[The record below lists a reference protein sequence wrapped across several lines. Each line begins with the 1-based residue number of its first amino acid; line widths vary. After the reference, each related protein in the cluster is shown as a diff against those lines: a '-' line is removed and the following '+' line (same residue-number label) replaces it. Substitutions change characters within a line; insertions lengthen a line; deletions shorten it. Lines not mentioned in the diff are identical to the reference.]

1 MQTKTLEKL
10 LIEAND
16 LVKRLS
22 FEESINLINNSKT
35 VIIDVREESEV
46 YHLGLVKN
54 AIHIPRGLLEFKLSP
69 NSPNNPVLIDDETN
83 ILVYCAGGY
92 RSALAAKTLLDLGFK
107 NVYNLGGFQEWV
119 ESGGEIQPNL
129 SLIHI

>member
-1 MQTKTLEKL
+1 MQTKSLEEL

-22 FEESINLINNSKT
+22 YDESVDLISNTQT

-46 YHLGLVKN
+46 YNLGLIKN
-54 AIHIPRGLLEFKLSP
+54 AVHIPRGLIEFKLSP
-69 NSPNNPVLIDDETN
+69 NSPNNPVLIDDNTN

-92 RSALAAKTLLDLGFK
+92 RSALAAKSLLDLGFK

-119 ESGGEIQPNL
+119 ESGGEIQPNV
-129 SLIHI
+129 

>member
-1 MQTKTLEKL
+1 MQTNLEEL
-10 LIEAND
+10 LIEANY

-22 FEESINLINNSKT
+22 YDESVDLISNTQT

-46 YHLGLVKN
+46 YNLGLIKN
-54 AIHIPRGLLEFKLSP
+54 AVHIPRGLIEFKLSP
-69 NSPNNPVLIDDETN
+69 NSPNNPVLIDDNTN

-92 RSALAAKTLLDLGFK
+92 RSALAAKSLLDLGFK

-119 ESGGEIQPNL
+119 ESGGEIQPNV
-129 SLIHI
+129 

>member
-1 MQTKTLEKL
+1 MQTKTLEAL

-22 FEESINLINNSKT
+22 YDESVELINNTQT

-46 YHLGLVKN
+46 YNLGVIKN
-54 AIHIPRGLLEFKLSP
+54 AIHIPRGLIEFKLSP
-69 NSPNNPVLIDDETN
+69 NSPNNPVLINDDTN

-92 RSALAAKTLLDLGFK
+92 RSALAAKSLLDLGFK

-119 ESGGEIQPNL
+119 ESGGEIQPN
-129 SLIHI
+129 

>member
-1 MQTKTLEKL
+1 MQTKTLEAL
-10 LIEAND
+10 LIEANE

-22 FEESINLINNSKT
+22 YDESIDLINNTQT

-46 YHLGLVKN
+46 YNLGIIKN
-54 AIHIPRGLLEFKLSP
+54 AIHIPRGLIEFKLLP
-69 NSPNNPVLIDDETN
+69 NSPNNPVSINDDTN

-92 RSALAAKTLLDLGFK
+92 RSALAAKSLLDLGFK

-119 ESGGEIQPNL
+119 ESGGEIQPNP
-129 SLIHI
+129 

>member
-1 MQTKTLEKL
+1 MQTKTLEEL
-10 LIEAND
+10 LIEANE

-22 FEESINLINNSKT
+22 YNESLELINNTQT

-46 YHLGLVKN
+46 YNLGLIKN
-54 AIHIPRGLLEFKLSP
+54 AVHIPRGLIEFKLSP
-69 NSPNNPVLIDDETN
+69 NSQNNPVLINDNTN

-107 NVYNLGGFQEWV
+107 NVYNLGGFKEWV
-119 ESGGEIQPNL
+119 ESGGEIQAN
-129 SLIHI
+129 I

>member
-1 MQTKTLEKL
+1 MQTKTLEAL
-10 LIEAND
+10 LIEANE

-22 FEESINLINNSKT
+22 YDESIDLINNTQS

-46 YHLGLVKN
+46 YNLGVIKN
-54 AIHIPRGLLEFKLSP
+54 AIHIPRGLIEFKLSP
-69 NSPNNPVLIDDETN
+69 NSPNNPVLIKDDTN

-92 RSALAAKTLLDLGFK
+92 RSALAAKSLLDLGFK

-119 ESGGEIQPNL
+119 ESGGEIQPNV
-129 SLIHI
+129 

>member
-1 MQTKTLEKL
+1 MQTKTLEAL
-10 LIEAND
+10 LIEANE

-22 FEESINLINNSKT
+22 YDESIDLINNTQT

-46 YHLGLVKN
+46 YNLGIIKN
-54 AIHIPRGLLEFKLSP
+54 AIHIPRGLIEFKLLP
-69 NSPNNPVLIDDETN
+69 NSPNNPVLIKDDTN

-92 RSALAAKTLLDLGFK
+92 RSALAAKSLLDLGFK

-119 ESGGEIQPNL
+119 ESGGEIQPNV
-129 SLIHI
+129 

>member
-1 MQTKTLEKL
+1 MQTKSLDEL

-22 FEESINLINNSKT
+22 YNESVDLISNTQT

-46 YHLGLVKN
+46 YNLGLIKN
-54 AIHIPRGLLEFKLSP
+54 AVHIPRGLIEFKLSP
-69 NSPNNPVLIDDETN
+69 NSPNNPVLINDDTN

-92 RSALAAKTLLDLGFK
+92 RSALAAKSLLDLGFK

-119 ESGGEIQPNL
+119 ESGGEIQPNV
-129 SLIHI
+129 

>member
-1 MQTKTLEKL
+1 MQIKTLEKL

-22 FEESINLINNSKT
+22 FEESINLINNSKV

-46 YHLGLVKN
+46 YNLGLVKN

-119 ESGGEIQPNL
+119 QSGGEIQPNV
-129 SLIHI
+129 

>member
-1 MQTKTLEKL
+1 MQTKTLEAL

-22 FEESINLINNSKT
+22 YDESVDLINNTQT

-46 YHLGLVKN
+46 YNLGIIKN
-54 AIHIPRGLLEFKLSP
+54 AIHIPRGLIEFKLSP
-69 NSPNNPVLIDDETN
+69 NSPNNPVLIDDNTN

-92 RSALAAKTLLDLGFK
+92 RSALAAKSLLDLGFK

-119 ESGGEIQPNL
+119 ESGGEIQPNV
-129 SLIHI
+129 

>member
-1 MQTKTLEKL
+1 MQTKSLEEL

-22 FEESINLINNSKT
+22 FDESVDLITNTQT

-46 YHLGLVKN
+46 YNLGLIKN
-54 AIHIPRGLLEFKLSP
+54 AVHIPRGLIEFKLSP
-69 NSPNNPVLIDDETN
+69 NSPNNPVLIDDNTN

-92 RSALAAKTLLDLGFK
+92 RSALAAKSLLDLGFK

-119 ESGGEIQPNL
+119 ESGGEIQPNV
-129 SLIHI
+129 

>member
-1 MQTKTLEKL
+1 MQTKSLEEL
-10 LIEAND
+10 LIEANE

-22 FEESINLINNSKT
+22 YDESVDLINNTQT

-46 YHLGLVKN
+46 YNLGVIKN
-54 AIHIPRGLLEFKLSP
+54 AIHIPRGLIEFKLSP
-69 NSPNNPVLIDDETN
+69 NSPNNPVLIKDDTN

-92 RSALAAKTLLDLGFK
+92 RSALAAKSLLDLGFK

-119 ESGGEIQPNL
+119 ESGGEIQPNV
-129 SLIHI
+129 

>member
-1 MQTKTLEKL
+1 MQTKTLEAL

-16 LVKRLS
+16 SVKRLS
-22 FEESINLINNSKT
+22 YDESVDLISNTHT

-46 YHLGLVKN
+46 YNLGLIKN
-54 AIHIPRGLLEFKLSP
+54 AVHIPRGLIEFKLSP
-69 NSPNNPVLIDDETN
+69 NSPNNPVLIDDNTN

-92 RSALAAKTLLDLGFK
+92 RSALAAKSLLDLGFK

-119 ESGGEIQPNL
+119 ESGGEIQPNV
-129 SLIHI
+129 

>member
-46 YHLGLVKN
+46 YNLGLVKN

-107 NVYNLGGFQEWV
+107 NVYTLGGFQEWV
-119 ESGGEIQPNL
+119 ESGGEIQPNV
-129 SLIHI
+129 

>member
-1 MQTKTLEKL
+1 MQTKTLEEL
-10 LIEAND
+10 LIEANE

-22 FEESINLINNSKT
+22 YNESLELINNTQT

-46 YHLGLVKN
+46 FNLGLIKN
-54 AIHIPRGLLEFKLSP
+54 ADHIPRGLIEFKLSP
-69 NSPNNPVLIDDETN
+69 NSQNNPVLINDNTN

-107 NVYNLGGFQEWV
+107 NVYNLGGFKEWV
-119 ESGGEIQPNL
+119 ESGGEIQSN
-129 SLIHI
+129 I

>member
-1 MQTKTLEKL
+1 MQTKTLEAL

-22 FEESINLINNSKT
+22 YDESVDLISNTQT

-46 YHLGLVKN
+46 YNLGLIKN
-54 AIHIPRGLLEFKLSP
+54 AVHIPRGLIEFKLSP
-69 NSPNNPVLIDDETN
+69 NSPNNPVLINDDTN

-92 RSALAAKTLLDLGFK
+92 RSALAAKSLLDLGFK

-119 ESGGEIQPNL
+119 ESGGEIQPNV
-129 SLIHI
+129 

>member
-35 VIIDVREESEV
+35 LIIDVREESEV
-46 YHLGLVKN
+46 YNLGLVKN

-69 NSPNNPVLIDDETN
+69 NSPNNPVIIDDETN

-119 ESGGEIQPNL
+119 ESGGEIQPNV
-129 SLIHI
+129 

>member
-1 MQTKTLEKL
+1 MQTNLEEL

-22 FEESINLINNSKT
+22 YDESVDLINNTKT

-46 YHLGLVKN
+46 YNLGVIKN
-54 AIHIPRGLLEFKLSP
+54 AIHIPRGLIEFKLFP
-69 NSPNNPVLIDDETN
+69 NSPDNPVSINDDTN

-119 ESGGEIQPNL
+119 ESGGEIQPNV
-129 SLIHI
+129 

>member
-1 MQTKTLEKL
+1 MQTKTLEVL
-10 LIEAND
+10 LIEANE

-22 FEESINLINNSKT
+22 YDESVDLINNTQT

-46 YHLGLVKN
+46 YNLGVIKN
-54 AIHIPRGLLEFKLSP
+54 AIHIPRGLIEFKLSP
-69 NSPNNPVLIDDETN
+69 NSPNNPVLIKDDTN

-92 RSALAAKTLLDLGFK
+92 RSALAAKSLLDLGFK
-107 NVYNLGGFQEWV
+107 NVFNLGGFQEWV

-129 SLIHI
+129 

>member
-1 MQTKTLEKL
+1 MQTKTLEAL
-10 LIEAND
+10 LIEANE

-22 FEESINLINNSKT
+22 YDESIDLINNTQT

-46 YHLGLVKN
+46 YNLGVIKN
-54 AIHIPRGLLEFKLSP
+54 AIHIPRGLIEFKLLP
-69 NSPNNPVLIDDETN
+69 NSPNNPVLINDDTN

-92 RSALAAKTLLDLGFK
+92 RSALAAKSLLDLGFK

-119 ESGGEIQPNL
+119 ESGGEIQPNV
-129 SLIHI
+129 

>member
-1 MQTKTLEKL
+1 MQTKSLEEL

-22 FEESINLINNSKT
+22 FEESINLIKNSKV

-46 YHLGLVKN
+46 YNLGLVKN

-119 ESGGEIQPNL
+119 QSGGEIQPNV
-129 SLIHI
+129 